1 MFKTRAAV
9 VAAAMLMFSA
19 CGSSDEEVDTTNPG
33 NDAPAVAGACIEG
46 VVDCDDTAVIDD
58 SEGPG
63 VDAGV
68 DADADA
74 DAGADGGVVMDGAV
88 VEGGLTI
95 DEALASDATGIVAV
109 RGFLFDDGSGLRLCS
124 VLAESFP
131 PQCGGA
137 LLTVEGFDFDRM
149 IEVPEYELV
158 QVENSG
164 GVRWSDGHVTLF
176 GEVVNGNL
184 VIEGLNAG

>member
-1 MFKTRAAV
+1 MLKTRAAV
-9 VAAAMLMFSA
+9 IAAAVLMFSA

-33 NDAPAVAGACIEG
+33 GDAPAVAGACIEG

-58 SEGPG
+58 SEGPA
-63 VDAGV
+63 VDATGE
-68 DADADA
+68 
-74 DAGADGGVVMDGAV
+74 VVMDGAV
-88 VEGGLTI
+88 VLEGGLTI

-109 RGFLFDDGSGLRLCS
+109 RGYLFDDGTGLRLCS

-137 LLTVEGFDFDRM
+137 LLTVEGFDLDRM

-164 GVRWSDGHVTLF
+164 GVTWSDGRVTLF

-184 VIEGLNAG
+184 VIQGVNAG